1 METHRLVSGGLVA
14 LSAAL
19 ALAPGAA
26 SPALGA
32 APSSVR
38 PGGTLTLDGSG
49 FGACKSQTVVLSV
62 DGTGVQPATAD
73 VSNGDF
79 HELITIPAISP
90 TGSFTAIAQCSTGPS
105 GGHASTSVD
114 VVTLSIS
121 SSSGIPGTTI
131 TARGNG
137 WLQCHEVQARLM
149 RAGTQVAAV
158 SDPTL
163 PPGGALTAQVTV
175 PVGTIPGSDYEVDA
189 GCYPVVSG
197 AAPLASEPF
206 TVESLPVSLSPTPT
220 PPSPTPSSA
229 APSSTSPSPTP
240 TSPAPTS
247 PAPTGTGPAT
257 SASPSPSSAV
267 VVPPPHDRGHTGGP
281 WTPVALIGGSGAG
294 AALMALLAVRA
305 SSLLHGRRTRGW
317 VSKHLRVEA
326 GRFASLSAGVERRP
340 GQASVSVGLESHPG
354 HPADH
359 RYEEVPR

>member
-73 VSNGDF
+73 VSNGGF

-90 TGSFTAIAQCSTGPS
+90 TGSFTAIAQCSPGPS

-137 WLQCHEVQARLM
+137 WLQCHEVQARLV

-158 SDPTL
+158 SDPT
-163 PPGGALTAQVTV
+163 
-175 PVGTIPGSDYEVDA
+175 
-189 GCYPVVSG
+189 
-197 AAPLASEPF
+197 
-206 TVESLPVSLSPTPT
+206 
-220 PPSPTPSSA
+220 
-229 APSSTSPSPTP
+229 P

-247 PAPTGTGPAT
+247 PAATGTGPAT

-326 GRFASLSAGVERRP
+326 GRSASLSAGVERRP